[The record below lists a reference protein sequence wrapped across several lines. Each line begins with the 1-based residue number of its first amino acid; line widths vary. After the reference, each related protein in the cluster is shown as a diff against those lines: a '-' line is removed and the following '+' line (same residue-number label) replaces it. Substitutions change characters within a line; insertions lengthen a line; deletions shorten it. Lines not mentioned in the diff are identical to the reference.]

1 MSKFGNQS
9 FKNKF
14 LNALRG
20 FKIQYTKQASTKR
33 QLFFTTI
40 FVLLAIYLKFS
51 LNEFCML
58 GIIITIIFLS
68 EFINSTIEYM
78 QDALFG
84 DNYSEIAKNSKDMA
98 AGIVLFAFI
107 ASTIISSFLYIP
119 KIINLIKGVII

>member
-33 QLFFTTI
+33 QLFFTII
-40 FVLLAIYLKFS
+40 FILLAIYLKF
-51 LNEFCML
+51 NRYEFCML
-58 GIIITIIFLS
+58 GIIITLIYLS
-68 EFINSTIEYM
+68 EFINSTVEYM

-84 DNYSEIAKNSKDMA
+84 DNYSEIAKTSKDMA

-107 ASTIISSFLYIP
+107 MSFFTGSFLYIP
-119 KIINLIKGVII
+119 KIISLFN

>member
-14 LNALRG
+14 LNALNG
-20 FKIQYTKQASTKR
+20 FKIQLTRQTSTKR
-33 QLFFTTI
+33 QLFFTVLFII
-40 FVLLAIYLKFS
+40 FAVYLKFS
-51 LNEFCML
+51 MQEFCML
-58 GIIITIIFLS
+58 GIITALIFLA

-84 DNYSEIAKNSKDMA
+84 DNYSEIAKTSKDMA

-107 ASTIISSFLYIP
+107 MAFITGSFLYIP
-119 KIINLIKGVII
+119 KIISLFN